1 MRSAILNSEKYAGL
15 LVTEAPLA
23 SGVGYFISYGLD
35 IGVLNTEIIRNIN
48 LFLILE
54 KDDDMYHLK
63 KDDIDLET
71 SVEIADGIYWIGFFD
86 EQAGLHCNPYLIIDN
101 DEAMVIDG
109 GSRPD
114 FATVMMKILQTGI
127 APNQIAALLYQHYDP
142 DLCGSIPNFED
153 IIKRED
159 LRIISDSANLMFIR
173 HYSVST
179 RLLPISELN
188 YQYSFS
194 SGRTV
199 QFFKTPYCHSGGSI
213 VTFDPTSGIL
223 FTSDLFGGLG
233 LEWELFLNPGPECA
247 DCIDS
252 RQCLQKR
259 ANCPI
264 NDILNFHKTV
274 MPSRKALRYSLEQVL
289 DIPFTMI
296 APQHGSIISGKE
308 ILHTVFQML
317 TTLEEVGI
325 DGIVEDGYVFNSDHL
340 RERFK

>member
-1 MRSAILNSEKYAGL
+1 
-15 LVTEAPLA
+15 
-23 SGVGYFISYGLD
+23 
-35 IGVLNTEIIRNIN
+35 
-48 LFLILE
+48 
-54 KDDDMYHLK
+54 MYHLK

-233 LEWELFLNPGPECA
+233 LEWELFFNPGPECA

-308 ILHTVFQML
+308 TLHTVFQML

>member
-1 MRSAILNSEKYAGL
+1 
-15 LVTEAPLA
+15 
-23 SGVGYFISYGLD
+23 
-35 IGVLNTEIIRNIN
+35 
-48 LFLILE
+48 
-54 KDDDMYHLK
+54 MYHLK

-71 SVEIADGIYWIGFFD
+71 SVEIADGIYWIGFYD

-127 APNQIAALLYQHYDP
+127 APNQIVALLYQHYDP

-153 IIKRED
+153 IINRND

-173 HYSVST
+173 HYSVTT
-179 RLLPISELN
+179 RLLPINEIN
-188 YQYSFS
+188 YQYTFS
-194 SGRTV
+194 SGRTL

-213 VTFDPTSGIL
+213 VTFDPKSGIL

-233 LEWELFLNPGPECA
+233 LEWELFLELGPECG
-247 DCIDS
+247 DCVDS
-252 RQCLQKR
+252 KQCQQIR

-264 NDILNFHKTV
+264 NDIINFHKTV
-274 MPSRKALRYSLEQVL
+274 MPSRKALRYSLEQIL
-289 DIPFTMI
+289 DIPFKKI
-296 APQHGSIISGKE
+296 APQHGSIISDKE
-308 ILHTVFQML
+308 IMHTVFQAL
-317 TTLEEVGI
+317 ATLEEVGI